1 MKSFEKSVHVGAS
14 GFDMGHFEGFFL
26 REWFIDIQAFKS
38 KLFYFILIVLPCIFH
53 NFIYSILD

>member
-26 REWFIDIQAFKS
+26 REWFIDI
-38 KLFYFILIVLPCIFH
+38 
-53 NFIYSILD
+53 